1 MLLIGVALLV
11 SALAGSYYTL
21 PSKYRATAS
30 ASFMLSAMGGL
41 TVATFQ
47 IFGLVGASLKDMTY
61 SSAFLDFGAFFVLD
75 GKAWGVSCLGTTTA
89 TFSMTAVVFWMI
101 PVCLML
107 LGCLSQLIPIL
118 KRNKL
123 TWEWRKV
130 ISLIGNTLQTAF
142 TTMTSLALVP
152 FMCFKHPLGK
162 YSVLKYPDI
171 FCGSSEHTL
180 MHWAGASL
188 ILLATA
194 FVSFCAFGAVKAPAL
209 AANPTKRE
217 LEMFTFLLHRFRPNR
232 WSFGLVILGKGW
244 GVSLPPVFFANQP
257 SLLQLFIM
265 LVLQLYLCILL
276 WCMPWKAPLLNL
288 ADVTSTALLDGL
300 QLFVSSCIVGS
311 LLLATLVAAVNFAHW
326 IISERP
332 LDPWCINLGRLP
344 RGEDIFTAL
353 EDVADFIKD
362 ARAQKETVVMTLE
375 QLSAYDI
382 DSIMK
387 SLSIM
392 HDELQMETS
401 SGNFGTRIAHSH
413 RKITAVS
420 RDSGAGKGDPAT
432 EPIDLPTA
440 PPPGETGDTG
450 DASRDVQSTAPDKAS
465 VEAPR
470 MQEEM
475 YDNPEGK
482 QVIVSHVV

>member
-1 MLLIGVALLV
+1 M

-89 TFSMTAVVFWMI
+89 TFAMTAVVFWMI
-101 PVCLML
+101 PVCLVL

-217 LEMFTFLLHRFRPNR
+217 LEMFTFLLHRFR
-232 WSFGLVILGKGW
+232 
-244 GVSLPPVFFANQP
+244 
-257 SLLQLFIM
+257 
-265 LVLQLYLCILL
+265 QLYLCILL

-288 ADVTSTALLDGL
+288 ADVTSTALLVALLGVFLSGAGFDTHTTDGL

-482 QVIVSHVV
+482 QVIVSHLV